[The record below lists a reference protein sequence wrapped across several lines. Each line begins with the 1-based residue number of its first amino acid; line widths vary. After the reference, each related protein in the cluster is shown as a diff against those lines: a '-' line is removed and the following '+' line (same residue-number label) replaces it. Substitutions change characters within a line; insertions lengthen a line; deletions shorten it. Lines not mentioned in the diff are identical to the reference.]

1 MPEPGRTIT
10 LLSAFC
16 NYFAHCQ
23 AQSDAVQQVRDEA
36 YTARDTLVKAA
47 KKAAEAEQAVAKLR
61 AEHAREHAQQA
72 ALQAEV
78 RSVEAKVV
86 EKGAERAEGEKE
98 LKEAKERKEA
108 LVKEKVRPEDAFG
121 GIQADCASSVGD
133 PDGTTESPTGAD
145 SHHEESDRAESRP
158 NSAQHLTTN
167 GEHGEHAQGARCDR
181 REDPGPA
188 GEATAVRDDRAGER

>member
-61 AEHAREHAQQA
+61 AEHAREHAQQT

-86 EKGAERAEGEKE
+86 EKGAERAEGK
-98 LKEAKERKEA
+98 
-108 LVKEKVRPEDAFG
+108 
-121 GIQADCASSVGD
+121 IW
-133 PDGTTESPTGAD
+133 
-145 SHHEESDRAESRP
+145 
-158 NSAQHLTTN
+158 
-167 GEHGEHAQGARCDR
+167 RCLQ
-181 REDPGPA
+181 
-188 GEATAVRDDRAGER
+188 